1 MQYERASE
9 TQMQLPKSLEDLQGR
24 EVVDSEGH
32 KLGRVVDILFDQFHT
47 ENAYVE
53 IESDSLLGIRHK
65 HFLAPVSASRVEDES
80 LKVACFQRELNDL
93 PDYSP
98 SQPFSE
104 EYENALLGFWGTQ
117 FTDDAEAVRDPL
129 TERPGELHSMR
140 REQFD
145 DDPVDPHSNW
155 RMRPQKDERDR

>member
-1 MQYERASE
+1 M
-9 TQMQLPKSLEDLQGR
+9 EDLQGK
-24 EVVDSEGH
+24 EVVDSEGK
-32 KLGRVVDILFDQFHT
+32 KLGHIVDILFDQFHT

-53 IESDSLLGIRHK
+53 IESDSLLGLRTR
-65 HFLAPVSASRVEDES
+65 HFLAPVAASQVEDGS
-80 LKVACFQRELNDL
+80 VRVACFQRELHDM
-93 PDYSP
+93 PDYNP

-104 EYENALLGFWGTQ
+104 EYETALLGFWGTQ
-117 FTDDAEAVRDPL
+117 FTDDAEAVRDPF

-155 RMRPQKDERDR
+155 RILPKDERGQ